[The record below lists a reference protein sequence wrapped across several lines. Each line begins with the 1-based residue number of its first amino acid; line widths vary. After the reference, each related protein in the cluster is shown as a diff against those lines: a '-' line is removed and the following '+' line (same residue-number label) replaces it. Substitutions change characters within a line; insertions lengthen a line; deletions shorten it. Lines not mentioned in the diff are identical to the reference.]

1 MKRCI
6 ALLALSILACGR
18 AHAPPLPG
26 YLAGDSA
33 PQPESAPPS
42 PAPPVVAEPP
52 PPPPSA
58 AAPRAALLRLVE
70 QTGTHAD
77 APIEGL
83 GRVLSTGRDGHIT
96 LDLPN
101 GARVQLDANSRA
113 CVLELEPSALL
124 LFSGSAQVELLPQG
138 NPAGLTA
145 LRLISSQG
153 SLSVPN
159 VAELFMAERVWSAPP
174 ARTTLAL
181 QSYLGILRG
190 SAEWQRFGADDAL
203 HAETVVAGQELASGN
218 GPKPPQAKTLADA
231 RRSSAELL
239 RRKSA
244 ALRWPD
250 VDARLERA
258 LSQVAE
264 ERQHGTELIARLFP
278 HANAPAAP
286 TLAPVA
292 ARAGSLPPSDAAG
305 ARADSAGLV
314 AGPQRA
320 VVSEVRAYQRSLAVH
335 AQRRHQ
341 LRQTLLLAA
350 EQSLF
355 GALAACASH
364 NTQEAD
370 CEALS
375 AWRTRYLG
383 RIQAAL

>member
-1 MKRCI
+1 MKRWF
-6 ALLALSILACGR
+6 ALLALSWLACGP
-18 AHAPPLPG
+18 AHAPPPAG

-33 PQPESAPPS
+33 PQPQRAPS
-42 PAPPVVAEPP
+42 PKPPAVVEPP
-52 PPPPSA
+52 PPTA
-58 AAPRAALLRLVE
+58 AVAARPALLRIVE
-70 QTGTHAD
+70 QTGMHAD

-101 GARVQLDANSRA
+101 GARVQLEENSRA
-113 CVLELEPSALL
+113 CVLELEPSAFL

-138 NPAGLTA
+138 NPAGQRA
-145 LRLISSQG
+145 LRLIGSQA

-159 VAELFMAERVWSAPP
+159 VAELFMAERVWLAPP
-174 ARTTLAL
+174 ARATLAL
-181 QSYLGILRG
+181 QSYLAILRG
-190 SAEWQRFGADDAL
+190 SAELQRFGADDAL
-203 HAETVVAGQELASGN
+203 HAESVVAGQELASGS

-239 RRKSA
+239 RRKRD
-244 ALRWPD
+244 ALGWPD

-278 HANAPAAP
+278 HGSAPA
-286 TLAPVA
+286 LQPVA
-292 ARAGSLPPSDAAG
+292 ARAGADAA
-305 ARADSAGLV
+305 AASGLLP
-314 AGPQRA
+314 GPHQA
-320 VVSEVRAYQRSLAVH
+320 VQSEVRAYQRSLAGH
-335 AQRRHQ
+335 AQRRLQ
-341 LRQTLLLAA
+341 RRQTLLLAA

-375 AWRTRYLG
+375 AWRTRFLG

>member
-1 MKRCI
+1 
-6 ALLALSILACGR
+6 
-18 AHAPPLPG
+18 
-26 YLAGDSA
+26 
-33 PQPESAPPS
+33 
-42 PAPPVVAEPP
+42 
-52 PPPPSA
+52 
-58 AAPRAALLRLVE
+58 LRIVE
-70 QTGTHAD
+70 QTGAHAD

-101 GARVQLDANSRA
+101 GARVQLEENSRA
-113 CVLELEPSALL
+113 CVLELEPSAFL

-138 NPAGLTA
+138 NPAGLRA
-145 LRLISSQG
+145 LRLIGSQA

-159 VAELFMAERVWSAPP
+159 VAELFMAERVWLAPP
-174 ARTTLAL
+174 ARATLAL
-181 QSYLGILRG
+181 QSYLAILRG
-190 SAEWQRFGADDAL
+190 SAELSRFGADDAL
-203 HAETVVAGQELASGN
+203 HAESVVAGQELVSGS

-239 RRKSA
+239 RRKRD

-258 LSQVAE
+258 LAQVAE

-278 HANAPAAP
+278 HGSAPA
-286 TLAPVA
+286 LQPVA
-292 ARAGSLPPSDAAG
+292 ARAGADAAA
-305 ARADSAGLV
+305 ARADASGLL
-314 AGPQRA
+314 AGPHQA
-320 VVSEVRAYQRSLAVH
+320 VESEVRAYQRSLAGH
-335 AQRRHQ
+335 AQRRLQ
-341 LRQTLLLAA
+341 GRQTLLLAA

-355 GALAACASH
+355 GAFAACASH

-375 AWRTRYLG
+375 AWRTRFLG

>member
-1 MKRCI
+1 MKRCF
-6 ALLALSILACGR
+6 ALLALSVLACGR
-18 AHAPPLPG
+18 APAPPPAG
-26 YLAGDSA
+26 SLAGAGAGA
-33 PQPESAPPS
+33 PQRESAPS
-42 PAPPVVAEPP
+42 PKPPAVAEPP
-52 PPPPSA
+52 PPVAA

-77 APIEGL
+77 APIPGL

-101 GARVQLDANSRA
+101 GARVQLEANSRA

-124 LFSGSAQVELLPQG
+124 LVSGSAQVELLPQG
-138 NPAGLTA
+138 NPAGLRA
-145 LRLISSQG
+145 LRLIGSQG

-159 VAELFMAERVWSAPP
+159 VAELFMAERAWFSPP
-174 ARTTLAL
+174 ARATLAL
-181 QSYLGILRG
+181 QSYLAILRG
-190 SAEWQRFGADDAL
+190 SAELQRFGADDAL
-203 HAETVVAGQELASGN
+203 HAESVVAGQELASGS

-231 RRSSAELL
+231 RRTSAELL
-239 RRKSA
+239 RSKRA
-244 ALRWPD
+244 ALRLPD

-258 LSQVAE
+258 LAQIAE

-278 HANAPAAP
+278 HANAPA
-286 TLAPVA
+286 LQPVA
-292 ARAGSLPPSDAAG
+292 ARAEPRPLADAAG
-305 ARADSAGLV
+305 ASGLL
-314 AGPQRA
+314 AGPHQA
-320 VVSEVRAYQRSLAVH
+320 VVSEVRAYQRSLAGH
-335 AQRRHQ
+335 AQRRLQ
-341 LRQTLLLAA
+341 RRQALLLAA

-355 GALAACASH
+355 GVLAACASH

>member
-1 MKRCI
+1 
-6 ALLALSILACGR
+6 
-18 AHAPPLPG
+18 
-26 YLAGDSA
+26 
-33 PQPESAPPS
+33 
-42 PAPPVVAEPP
+42 
-52 PPPPSA
+52 
-58 AAPRAALLRLVE
+58 LRIVE
-70 QTGTHAD
+70 QTGMHAD

-101 GARVQLDANSRA
+101 GARVQLEENSRA
-113 CVLELEPSALL
+113 CVLELEPSAFL

-138 NPAGLTA
+138 NPAGQRA
-145 LRLISSQG
+145 LRLIGSQA

-159 VAELFMAERVWSAPP
+159 VAELFMAERVWLAPP
-174 ARTTLAL
+174 ARATLAL
-181 QSYLGILRG
+181 QSYLAILRG
-190 SAEWQRFGADDAL
+190 SAELQRFGADDAL
-203 HAETVVAGQELASGN
+203 HAESVVAGQELASGS

-239 RRKSA
+239 RRKRD
-244 ALRWPD
+244 ALGWPD

-278 HANAPAAP
+278 HGSAPA
-286 TLAPVA
+286 LQPVA
-292 ARAGSLPPSDAAG
+292 ARAGADAA
-305 ARADSAGLV
+305 AASGLLP
-314 AGPQRA
+314 GPHQA
-320 VVSEVRAYQRSLAVH
+320 VQSEVRAYQRSLAGH
-335 AQRRHQ
+335 AQRRLQ
-341 LRQTLLLAA
+341 RRQTLLLAA

-375 AWRTRYLG
+375 AWRTRFLG